1 MKKGLV
7 HMDWVISF
15 SIFFLYLAFIFLFLK
30 PVRIESKSGEQIL
43 DLVESNVKEDVY
55 WNITR
60 VPLFVDCN
68 GCSFTR
74 DICLEIFPFDWND
87 NFIMLTDNNGNRVDF
102 VKGSCPSPETGE
114 FAFRASFI
122 SSTQNIFWITYSPN
136 EGTSNVV
143 FDCSPSCDYV
153 VQGTIPLNTNEYL
166 YSYGLPEFISGIS
179 NSRLQNLGLLDYS
192 LVKTRYGLPADNEF
206 ALDVAD
212 NNGNN
217 LFSYVNVQ
225 PGEDNVYVREW
236 GDSIL
241 FNNGTFK
248 QVKIN
253 LRAF

>member
-30 PVRIESKSGEQIL
+30 PVRIESKSVEQIL
-43 DLVESNVKEDVY
+43 DLVESNTKEDIY

-68 GCSFTR
+68 GCSLTR

-87 NFIMLTDNNGNRVDF
+87 NFIMLTDNNGNRIDF

-114 FAFRASFI
+114 FAFRASF
-122 SSTQNIFWITYSPN
+122 SSGQNPFWITYSPN
-136 EGTSNVV
+136 EGANNAVY
-143 FDCSPSCDYV
+143 DCSPSCDYV
-153 VQGTIPLNTNEYL
+153 IEGINNNEYQ
-166 YSYGLPEFISGIS
+166 YSYGLPEFVSGIS
-179 NSRLQNLGLLDYS
+179 NSRLQGLGLQDYS

-212 NNGNN
+212 SAGNS